1 MASLRASKYGYF
13 AQKGGNPDTVV
24 NISVDGAPLPGRSF
38 VFPGKESTLLVLSYP
53 VCNLR
58 GAFSVAIKAL
68 PFKYASASS
77 SLVGTITSAVFATKR
92 ERFVANED
100 DVLTDEI
107 LDNSLATTLSLKKR
121 EDGWDYCPLG
131 ARPSGGERGISLVLW
146 RGLEYDDW
154 SSRGTVNWGMAS
166 RGMVCVAYVD
176 QLGNYESFVEFVRSN
191 LGNLPSDTFAIGI
204 LVGNAVTELSKHAST
219 TSMRGVVIA
228 LKRETWIASGEG
240 PGYSRLIHNR
250 SFRRRAAAAM
260 DMLLL
265 INGQTRVARMF
276 GADKIP
282 VLSSEKG

>member
-1 MASLRASKYGYF
+1 MDPLRASKYGYF

-38 VFPGKESTLLVLSYP
+38 VFPGKEGTLLVLSYP

-68 PFKYASASS
+68 PFKYAGSSS
-77 SLVGTITSAVFATKR
+77 SLMGAITRTFSVTKR
-92 ERFVANED
+92 ERFVVNED
-100 DVLTDEI
+100 GALTGDI

-121 EDGWDYCPLG
+121 EGGWENCPLG
-131 ARPSGGERGISLVLW
+131 AHPSGGERGISLVLW
-146 RGLEYDDW
+146 RGLEYAEW
-154 SSRGTVNWGMAS
+154 SSRGTVDWEVAR

-204 LVGNAVTELSKHAST
+204 LVGNAAEALSERAST

-276 GADKIP
+276 SADKIP